1 MPSITK
7 RNLENKL
14 KIIAR
19 RLQALLAV
27 ARGQD
32 RQEKFQQLPDSVKN
46 EYRRLEKLRSQLS
59 KQLKSLPIEGLHI
72 VVTER
77 ISLFKSHLTIKNE
90 SETPENTQDAS
101 KPNQH
106 KP

>member
-1 MPSITK
+1 MPSIIR

-32 RQEKFQQLPDSVKN
+32 RQEKFHHLPDSVKN
-46 EYRRLEKLRSQLS
+46 EYRRLEKLRSQLN
-59 KQLKSLPIEGLHI
+59 KQLKSLPIEGLQI

-90 SETPENTQDAS
+90 NETPEKTQDAS